1 MLILSSSSARAAP
14 LEELSLVSASLD
26 CFSISSSAFASSF
39 PAQRACRAP
48 MCIVD
53 RKLLKL
59 TLIVKRGEA
68 EEVGVH
74 DGRRRG
80 AEARFPRR
88 NGVFL
93 RAKFEKKPAN
103 FAYFCLF
110 LP

>member
-1 MLILSSSSARAAP
+1 MA
-14 LEELSLVSASLD
+14 EG
-26 CFSISSSAFASSF
+26 
-39 PAQRACRAP
+39 QG
-48 MCIVD
+48 IVD

-88 NGVFL
+88 NGVF
-93 RAKFEKKPAN
+93 RAGEI
-103 FAYFCLF
+103 
-110 LP
+110 